1 MCLHAG
7 IVVMF
12 LNTLIMIK
20 TYMLIKK
27 LSKRTF
33 TKYLLHTGKLWSIA
47 NEGLI
52 MKSLIGKL
60 FIGCTLITAHA
71 TGCKNLLQFVLINV
85 ITSHLD

>member
-1 MCLHAG
+1 
-7 IVVMF
+7 
-12 LNTLIMIK
+12 
-20 TYMLIKK
+20 
-27 LSKRTF
+27 
-33 TKYLLHTGKLWSIA
+33 
-47 NEGLI
+47 